1 MERLTKRTPAGVGT
15 LRNCTGCPFAPRC
28 PGVCVDQDKANTRLA
43 DYEDTGLTPDEITEM
58 ANDIETRFIR
68 YIEKT
73 YGQDAG
79 ELLRIWEAAKDG
91 RVVILPA
98 PAKEGDPKP
107 DCFYNDNA
115 GLWCNGMGPV
125 DGDEPAER
133 CKQCWYC
140 LNGYAAEEGDHGH

>member
-1 MERLTKRTPAGVGT
+1 MERLTKRWGNNPAVPATFYIDFIFEMDGVQAAAFKDFC
-15 LRNCTGCPFAPRC
+15 N
-28 PGVCVDQDKANTRLA
+28 RLA
-43 DYEDTGLTPDEITEM
+43 DYEDTGLTPDEITTM
-58 ANDIETRFIR
+58 ANDIETRFLR
-68 YIEKT
+68 YIEKQ

-98 PAKEGDPKP
+98 SAKEGDPKP

-115 GLWCNGMGPV
+115 GLWCNGMAPT
-125 DGDEPAER
+125 DGDEPTER

-140 LNGYAAEEGDHGH
+140 EHGYAAEEGRA